1 MINCLYFENKSKLI
15 MLNQRI
21 WEKYSFVG
29 IIGNSEYG
37 VVYKGKNKTTGK
49 NYTIKEINILKRKLF
64 WRNENN
70 KIFKQ

>member
-49 NYTIKEINILKRKLF
+49 NYAIK
-64 WRNENN
+64 
-70 KIFKQ
+70 